1 MLIRCSILSKRGE
14 ELRSMWKTNIRRS
27 RNPAKAAHIPTHLGA
42 ALLKI
47 ISDRSY
53 ESWGLYP
60 ERPHRSNE
68 SWRLYPSH
76 QNPGHQTRGGG
87 PSGVRHQGPS
97 GASTSA
103 MLLAAPSNNPGQA
116 DGLRPEYLNYFFFYL
131 INDGLRPESLRS
143 STRIYLINYGLRPEY
158 FL

>member
-1 MLIRCSILSKRGE
+1 
-14 ELRSMWKTNIRRS
+14 
-27 RNPAKAAHIPTHLGA
+27 
-42 ALLKI
+42 
-47 ISDRSY
+47 
-53 ESWGLYP
+53 
-60 ERPHRSNE
+60 
-68 SWRLYPSH
+68 
-76 QNPGHQTRGGG
+76 
-87 PSGVRHQGPS
+87 
-97 GASTSA
+97 